1 MSAKRASKS
10 KSKGKRP
17 GAASERALIRLEEL
31 LDSPDGERWISHYVT
46 NPTLP
51 RSLTTTSGT
60 DPHPYRGLNSLI
72 LGIMAAATNGLYSD
86 FWLTFREARRRGGS
100 VRTGERGTPIIIACL
115 SRRKRRDDEDEE
127 DETPRVFYRAGTVF
141 NTAQTEGCDLSDMER
156 IIDKTEIR
164 HSHDGETTDGPERV
178 RLACESMANP
188 PIYRERGGIIPNYS
202 PATDTVTMLPA
213 DWVDSLANHARI
225 RLHEYA
231 HATGHPDRL
240 DRPGFGQT
248 GLLGPTLCERA
259 EEEMVAETA
268 AVMMSAELRLSIDD
282 LTENGARYV
291 RGWAKTLGS
300 EEGRSR
306 FAAAAAAARRA
317 ADLVL
322 SRPLAK
328 RPASGENDDRKD
340 E

>member
-1 MSAKRASKS
+1 MSAKRASI
-10 KSKGKRP
+10 SKGKRP
-17 GAASERALIRLEEL
+17 GAASERALTRLEEL
-31 LDSPDGERWISHYVT
+31 LDSQDGERWVSHYVAC
-46 NPTLP
+46 PTLP

-72 LGIMAAATNGLYSD
+72 LGITAAATNGLYSD

-100 VRTGERGTPIIIACL
+100 VRMGERGTPIIIACV
-115 SRRKRRDDEDEE
+115 SRRKRRDDEE

-141 NTAQTEGCDLSDMER
+141 NTTQTEGCDLSDMER
-156 IIDKTEIR
+156 IISETEIR
-164 HSHDGETTDGPERV
+164 HNHDGETTDGPERV

-188 PIYRERGGIIPNYS
+188 PMYMERDGVIPNYS

-213 DWVDSLANHARI
+213 DRVDSLANHARI

-231 HATGHPDRL
+231 HATGHPSRL

-268 AVMMSAELRLSIDD
+268 AVMMSAELGLRIDD

-291 RGWAKTLGS
+291 RAWAKMLGS
-300 EEGRSR
+300 AEGRSR
-306 FAAAAAAARRA
+306 FAAAAASARRV

-322 SRPLAK
+322 SRALAK
-328 RPASGENDDRKD
+328 RPPNGENNGRQG